1 MSLQVRSILGGLISG
16 DWMVNIKVD
25 KEVKNRVE
33 GRRLIVSKEEKSSS
47 LMRTGSLDR
56 VTAESLITSMQQ
68 GDNSI
73 QQIGINRK

>member
-1 MSLQVRSILGGLISG
+1 
-16 DWMVNIKVD
+16 MVNIKVD